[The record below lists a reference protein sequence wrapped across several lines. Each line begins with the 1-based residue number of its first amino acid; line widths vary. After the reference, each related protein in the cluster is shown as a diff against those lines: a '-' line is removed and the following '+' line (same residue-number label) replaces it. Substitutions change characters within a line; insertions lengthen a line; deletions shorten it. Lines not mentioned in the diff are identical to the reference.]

1 MDLDLDKIYKIPRQK
16 GGYYYI
22 LPNDQSVKIYLSHK
36 YGFIFSESDEDYSL
50 VKLKQMI
57 KHIGDMQ
64 VCEIDEEAKVRML
77 INIFHEEAYL
87 DTWN

>member
-1 MDLDLDKIYKIPRQK
+1 MDLDLDRVYKISRPK

-22 LPNDQSVKIYLSHK
+22 LPTDQSVKIYLSHK

-50 VKLKQMI
+50 VKLKQLI
-57 KHIGDMQ
+57 KYSGNIEM
-64 VCEIDEEAKVRML
+64 CEIDEEAKVRML

-87 DTWN
+87 DT